1 MPTKR
6 LPDHSSVR
14 WDEDLKPVVTK
25 WFKKNPGWSISQL
38 ANMSIR
44 EFMKRGA
51 IIEPVDGFDA
61 KTREELIKSTIAEH
75 ADTIAR
81 LK

>member
-1 MPTKR
+1 MQPKK

-14 WDEDLKPVVTK
+14 WDEDLKPIVTK
-25 WFKKNPGWSISQL
+25 WFKQNPGWSISQL

-51 IIEPVDGFDA
+51 IIEPVDGLDA
-61 KTREELIKSTIAEH
+61 KSREELIKSTIKEH
-75 ADTIAR
+75 ADTIER

>member
-1 MPTKR
+1 MPIKR

-14 WDEDLKPVVTK
+14 WDEDLKPIVTR
-25 WFKKNPGWSISQL
+25 WFKQNPGWSISKL
-38 ANMSIR
+38 ANLSLR
-44 EFMKRGA
+44 EFMKKGA
-51 IIEPVDGFDA
+51 IIEPVDGFNSKA
-61 KTREELIKSTIAEH
+61 QEELIKTTVEEH